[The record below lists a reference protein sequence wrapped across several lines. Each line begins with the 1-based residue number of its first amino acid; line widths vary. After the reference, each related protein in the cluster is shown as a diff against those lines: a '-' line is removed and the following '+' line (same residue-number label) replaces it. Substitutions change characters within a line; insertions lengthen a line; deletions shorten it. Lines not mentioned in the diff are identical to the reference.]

1 MSRSNGY
8 RGVSRTAAAKH
19 YDVSDAFFRI
29 WLGPSL
35 AYAAALWDGDDDT
48 LEKAQLRKTDYL
60 LDQAGVR
67 PGSRVLDVGCGYGGE
82 MRRMVEEYDVESV
95 MGITLS
101 KAAVD
106 WTRNLAIPR
115 TDVRFEN
122 WADHRPAQ
130 PYDAIISVEAMEHF
144 ARPGM
149 SGRAKIRG
157 YREFFTRA
165 RDWLAPE
172 GRLVVQTITWGH
184 RFPMDPELLRGL
196 YLASRV
202 YPECNPS
209 YLSELQAASD
219 GLFDLTALRN
229 DFGHYGRTLQ
239 SWLANLDA
247 EHDRA
252 VELVGRQ
259 RADDF
264 RTCMTT
270 AVRVFQEGWFYL
282 HRLTFRPVPRPVGPA
297 RHFLVNN
304 VIGRESLPTPKFLRR
319 PPGKGQPS
327 Q

>member
-1 MSRSNGY
+1 MSRTNGY

-35 AYAAALWDGDDDT
+35 AYASALWDGDDDT

-60 LDQAGVR
+60 IGQAGVR

-82 MRRMVEEYDVESV
+82 MRRMVEEYDVDSV

-101 KAAVD
+101 EAAVA

-115 TDVRFEN
+115 VDVRCEN
-122 WADHRPAQ
+122 WADHRPAH
-130 PYDAIISVEAMEHF
+130 PYDAIICVEAMEHF

-196 YLASRV
+196 YLASQV
-202 YPECNPS
+202 YPECNPA
-209 YLSELQAASD
+209 YLGELQAASD
-219 GLFDLTALRN
+219 GLFDLVAVRN
-229 DFGHYGRTLQ
+229 DFDHYGRTLQ
-239 SWLANLDA
+239 CWLANLESDY
-247 EHDRA
+247 DRA
-252 VELVGRQ
+252 VELVGER

-297 RHFLVNN
+297 RRFLVNN
-304 VIGRESLPTPKFLRR
+304 VIGRDSLPTPKFLQQR
-319 PPGKGQPS
+319 PGRN
-327 Q
+327 